1 MCVPVENESK
11 ESFLEAPV
19 VLKSQRRIE
28 MELGDC
34 MAGQVLVFGFVH
46 MHETLALC
54 VEFPLVACVGG
65 ISTITSHASYLI
77 KTTTMYLIIK
87 PFNIVLYI
95 LSIYT

>member
-1 MCVPVENESK
+1 MCVCVPVENESK
-11 ESFLEAPV
+11 ESFLEALV

-46 MHETLALC
+46 MHETLASC
-54 VEFPLVACVGG
+54 VEFPLIACMGG

-77 KTTTMYLIIK
+77 KTPPTMHLI
-87 PFNIVLYI
+87 
-95 LSIYT
+95 T

>member
-11 ESFLEAPV
+11 ESFLEALV

-46 MHETLALC
+46 MHETLALY

-65 ISTITSHASYLI
+65 ISTITSHVSYLI
-77 KTTTMYLIIK
+77 KTPPIMHLI
-87 PFNIVLYI
+87 
-95 LSIYT
+95 T

>member
-1 MCVPVENESK
+1 MWTRGNREG
-11 ESFLEAPV
+11 ESFLEVLV

-34 MAGQVLVFGFVH
+34 MADQVLVFGFIN

-54 VEFPLVACVGG
+54 VEFPLVASVGE

-77 KTTTMYLIIK
+77 KTPPTMHLI
-87 PFNIVLYI
+87 
-95 LSIYT
+95 T